1 MKAYEIYVTRVTSD
15 WGREIADERIAIVST
30 ENKIAEKIAT
40 YRAEHEINQF
50 WMSLATEKVNGKTR
64 IRFKVNEIE
73 IE

>member
-15 WGREIADERIAIVST
+15 WGREIKDERIAIVST
-30 ENKIAEKIAT
+30 ENKVAEKIAD
-40 YRAEHEINQF
+40 YRAENEVHQF
-50 WMSLATEKVNGKTR
+50 WMTLATEKVDGETR

>member
-15 WGREIADERIAIVST
+15 WGREIKDERIAIVST
-30 ENKIAEKIAT
+30 ENKVAEKIAD
-40 YRAEHEINQF
+40 YRAKNEVHQF
-50 WMSLATEKVNGKTR
+50 WMTLATEKVDGETR